1 MSEGHAGEDRLKLD
15 PSWKAKVGYWFD
27 RPEMK
32 ALGEFLREEKRNG
45 KVIYPPGAEIFAALN
60 ATPFD
65 KVKVVVL
72 GQDPYHGPGQAHGLC
87 FSVRPGVRPP
97 PSLENIFK
105 EIERDLGIPRPDHG
119 CLTPWTRQG
128 VLLLNAVLTV
138 ERGRAGSHAGRGWE
152 GLTDACIDALN
163 RDREHLVFLLWG
175 AYAQKKGSLIDR
187 QRHLVLKAP
196 HPSPLARGG
205 FDGCGHFS
213 KANEYLKAR
222 GETPIDWRLPSRS
235 ALGPA

>member
-1 MSEGHAGEDRLKLD
+1 MSEEPAGADRVKLD
-15 PSWKAKVGYWFD
+15 PSWKAKVGHWFE

-32 ALGEFLREEKRNG
+32 ALGEFLREEKRKG

-65 KVKVVVL
+65 EVKVVVL
-72 GQDPYHGPGQAHGLC
+72 GQDPYHGAGQAHGLC
-87 FSVRPGVRPP
+87 FSVPPGVRPP

-138 ERGRAGSHAGRGWE
+138 ERGLAGSHANKGWE
-152 GLTDACIDALN
+152 GFTDACIDALN

-205 FDGCGHFS
+205 FDGCAHFS
-213 KANEYLKAR
+213 KANEYLRAH
-222 GETPIDWRLPSRS
+222 GEAPIDWRLPSRS
-235 ALGPA
+235 ELAPW